1 MMTTNKIILDLAI
14 TLDGYI
20 EGPNGEVDWCIMDEE
35 MNFNHFLEQ
44 IDTIIYGKKSYDLWG
59 EFMPNLKDDQFGD
72 KMMWDQIHSK
82 QKFVFTSQNYSDKA
96 HTKFIN
102 GDDISSK
109 VLKIKKHSNKD
120 IWLYG
125 GSTIIT
131 TFINLNLIDE
141 YRLSIHPVILGSGKP
156 LFEHNQNRVNISLCN
171 THVYKS
177 GVVQMIYQKID

>member
-1 MMTTNKIILDLAI
+1 
-14 TLDGYI
+14 
-20 EGPNGEVDWCIMDEE
+20 
-35 MNFNHFLEQ
+35 
-44 IDTIIYGKKSYDLWG
+44 
-59 EFMPNLKDDQFGD
+59 
-72 KMMWDQIHSK
+72 
-82 QKFVFTSQNYSDKA
+82 
-96 HTKFIN
+96 
-102 GDDISSK
+102 ISSK

-125 GSTIIT
+125 GSNIIT

-177 GVVQMIYQKID
+177 GVVQMIYQKIDYCCINNVKWEVALSYLH